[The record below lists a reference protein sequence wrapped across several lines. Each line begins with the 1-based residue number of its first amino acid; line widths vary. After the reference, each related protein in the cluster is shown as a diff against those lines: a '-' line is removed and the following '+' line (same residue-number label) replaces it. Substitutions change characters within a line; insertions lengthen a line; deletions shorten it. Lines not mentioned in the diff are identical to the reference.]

1 MDLQP
6 GQNFSISKLSPAPT
20 AVEIALVWEPSGTP
34 LTLDSSAFALN
45 AQGKVRGDE
54 DFVFYNQ
61 PSLAGGGI
69 QRAGDGRAFT
79 VNFGQL
85 PPAIEK
91 IVVALTVDQG
101 RRRGQSFGQLTLV
114 RAEVRDAQ
122 SQAPLAAFPL
132 ATDKMAETALIVGE
146 FYLRNGEWKFRA
158 VGQGFVGGLG
168 PLARQYG
175 VDVGDDPDA
184 DAPPA
189 APPAPPAPRSSPPPA
204 AQPPSPPAARAA
216 SPPKPV
222 RLEKITLD
230 KRNPSISLEKKGQ
243 GFGEI
248 VVNLNWHQDS
258 GGGAKGFFGRLTG
271 GRKIDLDLG
280 CLFKLRDGRGGAIQA
295 LGDNFGSLHQPPYIQ
310 LMGDDRSGA
319 SAQGE
324 FLHING
330 QHWSELDRVVLFAM
344 IYEGAPNWAETDAVV
359 TLQAPGQPTLEIRL
373 DSHRSDQRMCAL
385 ALLENQGGNLK
396 VTKLVEYFQD
406 HRYMDQAYGFGLRWV
421 AGSKD

>member
-6 GQNFSISKLSPAPT
+6 GQNFSITKQSPAPA
-20 AVEIALVWEPSGTP
+20 AVEITLDWEPASTP
-34 LTLDSSAFALN
+34 LTLDSSVFALTG
-45 AQGKVRGDE
+45 QGKVRGDD

-61 PSLAGGGI
+61 PALPGGGI

-79 VNFGQL
+79 VTFSQL
-85 PPAIEK
+85 PVAIER
-91 IVVALTVDQG
+91 IVVALTIDQG
-101 RRRGQSFGQLTLV
+101 QRRGQSFGELSRV
-114 RAEVRDAQ
+114 RAEIRDAQ
-122 SQAPLAAFPL
+122 SKASLATFPL
-132 ATDKMAETALIVGE
+132 ATQMMPETALIVGE
-146 FYLRNGEWKFRA
+146 FYLRNSEWKFRA

-184 DAPPA
+184 VEAAPPA
-189 APPAPPAPRSSPPPA
+189 ATPLPPPAPAAPA
-204 AQPPSPPAARAA
+204 APATPAA
-216 SPPKPV
+216 SPSPATKPI

-230 KRNPSISLEKKGQ
+230 KRNPSISLEKKAQ

-248 VVNLNWHQDS
+248 VVNLNWNQ
-258 GGGAKGFFGRLTG
+258 GGGSGKGFFGRLTG

-280 CLFKLRDGRGGAIQA
+280 CLFKLKDGRGGAVQA
-295 LGDNFGSLHQPPYIQ
+295 LGNTFGSLHQPPYIQ

-330 QHWSELDRVVLFAM
+330 QHWNELDRVALFAM

-359 TLQAPGQPTLEIRL
+359 TIQAPGQPTLEIRL
-373 DSHRSDQRMCAL
+373 DSHRNDQRMCAL
-385 ALLENQGGNLK
+385 AILENQGGNIK
-396 VTKLVEYFQD
+396 VTKLVEYFLD
-406 HRYMDQAYGFGLRWV
+406 HRYLDQAYGFGLRWV

>member
-6 GQNFSISKLSPAPT
+6 GQNFSITKHSPAPT
-20 AVEIALVWEPSGTP
+20 SVEILLGWEPANTP
-34 LTLDSSAFALN
+34 LTLDSSAFALA
-45 AQGKVRGDE
+45 AQGKVSGDD

-61 PSLAGGGI
+61 PALPGGGI

-79 VNFGQL
+79 VTFARL
-85 PPAIEK
+85 PAAIER
-91 IVVALTVDQG
+91 IVIALTIDQG
-101 RRRGQSFGQLTLV
+101 QRRGQSFGQLSQV
-114 RAEVRDAQ
+114 RAEIRDAQ
-122 SQAPLAAFPL
+122 SKLPLATFPL
-132 ATDKMAETALIVGE
+132 ATKMMAETALIVGE
-146 FYLRNGEWKFRA
+146 LYQRNGEWKFRA

-175 VDVGDDPDA
+175 VEVGDDPDA
-184 DAPPA
+184 AAP
-189 APPAPPAPRSSPPPA
+189 PPAPPVSAQPPRPAAPAAAPPPA
-204 AQPPSPPAARAA
+204 
-216 SPPKPV
+216 PPKPI

-230 KRNPSISLEKKGQ
+230 KKTPSISLEKKAQ

-248 VVNLNWHQDS
+248 VVNLNWNQ
-258 GGGAKGFFGRLTG
+258 GGGGGKGFFGRLTG

-280 CLFKLRDGRGGAIQA
+280 CLFKLRDGRGGAVQA
-295 LGDNFGSLHQPPYIQ
+295 LGDTFGSLQQPPYIQ

-319 SAQGE
+319 SAEGE

-330 QHWSELDRVVLFAM
+330 QQWNELDRVLLFAM

-359 TLQAPGQPTLEIRL
+359 TLKAPDQPTLEIRL
-373 DSHRSDQRMCAL
+373 DSHRNDQRMCAL
-385 ALLENQGGNLK
+385 AMLENQGGNLK
-396 VTKLVEYFQD
+396 VTKLVEYFLD

>member
-6 GQNFSISKLSPAPT
+6 GQNFSITKQSPTPT
-20 AVEIALVWEPSGTP
+20 SIEILLNWEPANTP
-34 LTLDSSAFALN
+34 LTLDSNAFALT

-61 PSLAGGGI
+61 PALPGGGI

-79 VNFGQL
+79 VTFAQL
-85 PPAIEK
+85 PAAIER
-91 IVVALTVDQG
+91 IVIALTIDQG
-101 RRRGQSFGQLTLV
+101 RRRGQSFGQLNQV
-114 RAEVRDAQ
+114 RAEIRDAQ
-122 SQAPLAAFPL
+122 SKLPLATFPL
-132 ATDKMAETALIVGE
+132 ATRMMPETALIVGE
-146 FYLRNGEWKFRA
+146 LYQRNGEWKFRA

-184 DAPPA
+184 AAPPPPAPTAATPPRPTAPAA
-189 APPAPPAPRSSPPPA
+189 APPAPP
-204 AQPPSPPAARAA
+204 
-216 SPPKPV
+216 KPI

-230 KRNPSISLEKKGQ
+230 KKTPSISLEKKAQ

-248 VVNLNWHQDS
+248 VVNLNWNQ
-258 GGGAKGFFGRLTG
+258 GGGGGKGFFGRLTG

-280 CLFKLRDGRGGAIQA
+280 CLFKLRDGRGGAVQA
-295 LGDNFGSLHQPPYIQ
+295 LGDTFGSLQQPPYIQ

-319 SAQGE
+319 SAEGE

-330 QHWSELDRVVLFAM
+330 QQWNELDRVLLFAM

-359 TLQAPGQPTLEIRL
+359 TLKAPDQPTLEIRL
-373 DSHRSDQRMCAL
+373 DSHRNDQRMCAL
-385 ALLENQGGNLK
+385 AMLENQGGNLK
-396 VTKLVEYFQD
+396 VTKLVEYYLD

>member
-6 GQNFSISKLSPAPT
+6 GQNFSITKHSPTPA
-20 AVEIALVWEPSGTP
+20 AVEILLSWEPANTP
-34 LTLDSSAFALN
+34 LTLDSSAFALT

-61 PSLAGGGI
+61 PALPGGGI

-79 VNFGQL
+79 VAFAQL
-85 PPAIEK
+85 PAAIER
-91 IVVALTVDQG
+91 IVIALTIDQG
-101 RRRGQSFGQLTLV
+101 QRRGQSFGQLSQA
-114 RAEVRDAQ
+114 RAEIRDAQ
-122 SQAPLAAFPL
+122 SKAPLATFPL
-132 ATDKMAETALIVGE
+132 TTRMMPETALIVGE
-146 FYLRNGEWKFRA
+146 LYRRNGEWKFRA

-184 DAPPA
+184 SAA
-189 APPAPPAPRSSPPPA
+189 APPAPPPSQPAPPPRPAAPAAAPPPA
-204 AQPPSPPAARAA
+204 
-216 SPPKPV
+216 PPKPV

-230 KRNPSISLEKKGQ
+230 KKTPSISLEKRAQ

-248 VVNLNWHQDS
+248 VVNLNWNQ
-258 GGGAKGFFGRLTG
+258 GGGSGKGFFGRLAG
-271 GRKIDLDLG
+271 GRKVDLDLG
-280 CLFKLRDGRGGAIQA
+280 CLFKLRDGRGGAVQA
-295 LGDNFGSLHQPPYIQ
+295 LGGSFGSLQQPPYIQ

-330 QHWSELDRVVLFAM
+330 QHWNELDRVVLFAM

-359 TLQAPGQPTLEIRL
+359 TLKAPDQPTLEIRL
-373 DSHRSDQRMCAL
+373 DSHRNDQRMCAL
-385 ALLENQGGNLK
+385 ALLENQSGNLK
-396 VTKLVEYFQD
+396 VTKLVEYFLD
-406 HRYMDQAYGFGLRWV
+406 HRYLDQAYGFGLRWV

>member
-6 GQNFSISKLSPAPT
+6 GQNFSITKLNPAPT
-20 AVEIALVWEPSGTP
+20 AVEIALSWEPASTP
-34 LTLDSSAFALN
+34 LTLDSSAFALTG
-45 AQGKVRGDE
+45 QTKVRGDE
-54 DFVFYNQ
+54 DFIFYNQ
-61 PSLAGGGI
+61 PALAGGGI

-79 VNFGQL
+79 MTFASL
-85 PPAIEK
+85 PTAIEK
-91 IVVALTVDQG
+91 IVLALTIDQG
-101 RRRGQSFGQLTLV
+101 QRRGQSFGQLQKV
-114 RAEVRDAQ
+114 QAELRDAQ
-122 SQAPLAAFPL
+122 TKATLAVFPL
-132 ATDKMAETALIVGE
+132 ATAMMAETALIIGE
-146 FYLRNGEWKFRA
+146 FYRRNAEWKFRA

-175 VDVGDDPDA
+175 VDVADDPDA
-184 DAPPA
+184 AEAAPAPVAVPPPQSVAPPPAPATPA
-189 APPAPPAPRSSPPPA
+189 APPA
-204 AQPPSPPAARAA
+204 
-216 SPPKPV
+216 KPI

-243 GFGEI
+243 SFGEI

-258 GGGAKGFFGRLTG
+258 GGGKGFFGRLTS
-271 GRKIDLDLG
+271 RKIDLDLG
-280 CLFKLRDGRGGAIQA
+280 CLFKLRDGRGGAVQA
-295 LGDNFGSLHQPPYIQ
+295 LGDTFGSLQQPPYIQ

-330 QHWSELDRVVLFAM
+330 QHWNELDRVLLFAM
-344 IYEGAPNWAETDAVV
+344 IYQGVPNWAETDAVV
-359 TLQAPGQPTLEIRL
+359 TLQTPGQPTLEIRI

-385 ALLENQGGNLK
+385 AMLENQSGHLK

-406 HRYMDQAYGFGLRWV
+406 HRFMDQAYGFGLRWV